1 MDTRDSPIL
10 DKTEVDK
17 GRFFVGKK
25 VIAVA
30 IVIIL
35 IASAIAMVLP
45 ALIKPDVQQGTQIPS
60 SIKANNG
67 QREVTYVVE
76 DMFHMYLPDFDW
88 NRSGGITF
96 EDVNRHQDVDGMPGW
111 FYLRDPG
118 YGEKILRNTYPHIFY
133 YGPYSTMTAP
143 DVDVGY
149 SIWAPYRMRIMA
161 QNVTDC
167 HTRTGDSTT
176 NNVYFVPDL
185 DGNAGRPNT
194 GWINLSYYG
203 TYMTTNSMNAAYDLG
218 NT

>member
-1 MDTRDSPIL
+1 MSKLLNNRASSMPAFDRGSVSRPSAYRL
-10 DKTEVDK
+10 K
-17 GRFFVGKK
+17 FFALALVC
-25 VIAVA
+25 IM
-30 IVIIL
+30 II
-35 IASAIAMVLP
+35 SALAMVLP
-45 ALIKPDVQQGTQIPS
+45 AVLS
-60 SIKANNG
+60 SDNGGDTPANIKANNG

-76 DMFHMYLPDFDW
+76 EMFHQYLPDFDW

-161 QNVTDC
+161 QNVT
-167 HTRTGDSTT
+167 
-176 NNVYFVPDL
+176 
-185 DGNAGRPNT
+185 
-194 GWINLSYYG
+194 
-203 TYMTTNSMNAAYDLG
+203 
-218 NT
+218 